1 MAERRALVEGLD
13 PVQEIDRDLEAEFV
27 HGRPPRKAAK
37 SSAAPAITSAAVPE
51 QPIVQTVPPRPEP
64 AAEASDPFPFIST
77 GRVAIG
83 ARVRPELAA
92 ALKRT
97 SLKRQLQGIQ
107 PFAVQ
112 EILEEALELWL
123 HHQKP
128 LT

>member
-1 MAERRALVEGLD
+1 MAERRALIEGVNPVE
-13 PVQEIDRDLEAEFV
+13 EIDRALEAEFV

-37 SSAAPAITSAAVPE
+37 PSAAPAKTSAAVPE
-51 QPIVQTVPPRPEP
+51 QPIVQTLPPHPEP
-64 AAEASDPFPFIST
+64 AAVPSDPFPFIST

-97 SLKRQLQGIQ
+97 SLERQLKGIQ

-123 HHQKP
+123 HHQRLLK
-128 LT
+128 